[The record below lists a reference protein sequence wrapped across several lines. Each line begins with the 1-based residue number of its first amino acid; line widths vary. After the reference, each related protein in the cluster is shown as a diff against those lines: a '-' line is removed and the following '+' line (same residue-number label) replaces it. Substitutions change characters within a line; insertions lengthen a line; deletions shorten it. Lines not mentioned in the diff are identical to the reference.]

1 MQGKKSMSILI
12 VAVLLI
18 AGLAVFVAS
27 RPDEFR
33 VERSALI
40 QAPPAAAFARVNDFR
55 QWPQWSPWARRDPA
69 MQVAYE
75 GAERGVGATQRW
87 AGNKE
92 VGKGSASI
100 VASVAD
106 ESIRIQLEFLEPF
119 RASNIAEF
127 RFQPE
132 AGGTRVTWSMSGR
145 NGFVGKA
152 MGLIFNM
159 DKMVGGDF
167 EQGLASL
174 KTLVEERKS

>member
-12 VAVLLI
+12 VVTLLV

-40 QAPPAAAFARVNDFR
+40 QAPPAALFAQVNDFH
-55 QWPQWSPWARRDPA
+55 QWQHWSPWAKRDPA
-69 MQVAYE
+69 MRVDYE

-92 VGKGSASI
+92 VGKGSATI
-100 VASVAD
+100 VDSVAN
-106 ESIRIQLEFLEPF
+106 ERVRIQLEFLEPF
-119 RASNIAEF
+119 HASNQAEF
-127 RFQPE
+127 SFTPE
-132 AGGTRVTWSMSGR
+132 GGGTRVNWSMSGR

-152 MGLIFNM
+152 MGLVFDM

-167 EQGLASL
+167 EQGLQQL
-174 KTLVEERKS
+174 RMRVEES